1 MRNTIERLHSVVL
14 TARLDAYWARTRKLM
29 LVMLGLWIFYFLVV
43 HIFITTLNKVTV
55 PVLGL
60 PLGYYLAVQGSLV
73 VFLVSLFWFGRKQ
86 NQS

>member
-1 MRNTIERLHSVVL
+1 MKYTIERLTL
-14 TARLDAYWARTRKLM
+14 ARALAAKHQAQWARTKNLM

-60 PLGYYLAVQGSLV
+60 PLGIYLAIQGSLV
-73 VFLVSLFWFGRKQ
+73 VFIVSLFWFGRRP
-86 NQS
+86 S

>member
-1 MRNTIERLHSVVL
+1 MRNTIERLHSVML
-14 TARLDAYWARTRKLM
+14 GAKLDAHWSRTRKLM

-43 HIFITTLNKVTV
+43 HIFITALNKVTV

-86 NQS
+86 S

>member
-1 MRNTIERLHSVVL
+1 MKNTIERLQLAVH
-14 TARLDAYWARTRKLM
+14 DAKDRAQWARTKNLM

-60 PLGYYLAVQGSLV
+60 PLGFYLAVQGSLV
-73 VFLVSLFWFGRKQ
+73 VFVVTLVWFARKP
-86 NQS
+86 S